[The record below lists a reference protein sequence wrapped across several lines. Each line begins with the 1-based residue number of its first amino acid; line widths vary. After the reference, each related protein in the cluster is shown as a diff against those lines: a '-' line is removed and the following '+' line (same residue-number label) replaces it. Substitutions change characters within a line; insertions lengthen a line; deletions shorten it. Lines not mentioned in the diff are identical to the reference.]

1 MRGLL
6 RRLFVDP
13 EPPKVAVEVRP
24 RAVGVVRVAHD
35 GARPALAA
43 AASLEL
49 AEGALRLSAIENNV
63 VDGAAL
69 RATLRSACE
78 RAGVPGGTRVSLV
91 LPDPV
96 ARITLL
102 PATEAKARGEAETQE
117 LIRFRLKKT
126 LPFEAREARVA
137 FRREGESVLVVAA
150 APAVLDPYED
160 ACRAC
165 GLVPGMVELAGVAL
179 FDAVRASRP
188 PSDRLI
194 VNWDDGYASLLLAV
208 GGAPA
213 LTRTLVGP
221 AAESPEELLRELQ
234 STLLYYGERLAG
246 TGLAGVTLRSA
257 AGARRDPEAW
267 LQSALGLPVEPVD
280 VWMRGDARLPAQGL
294 AGAAASLFLR
304 VA

>member
-6 RRLFVDP
+6 RRLFLDP
-13 EPPKVAVEVRP
+13 EPPRVAVEVRP

-35 GARPALAA
+35 GKRPALAA
-43 AASLEL
+43 AASMDL
-49 AEGALRLSAIENNV
+49 AEGALRLSAIESNV

-78 RAGVPGGTRVSLV
+78 RAGVLGGARVALV
-91 LPDPV
+91 LPDAT

-102 PATEAKARGEAETQE
+102 PAAEVKARGEAEAQD

-126 LPFEAREARVA
+126 LPFDAREARVA
-137 FRREGESVLVVAA
+137 FRREGDTVLVVAA

-160 ACRAC
+160 ACVDC
-165 GLVPGMVELAGVAL
+165 GFTPGIVELSGLVL

-188 PSDRLI
+188 PADRLI
-194 VNWDDGYASLLLAV
+194 VNWDHGYASLLLTVA
-208 GGAPA
+208 GAPA
-213 LTRTLVGP
+213 LARTLVGP
-221 AAESPEELLRELQ
+221 AAESPEELLREIQ
-234 STLLYYGERLAG
+234 STLLYYAERLAG

-257 AGARRDPEAW
+257 ATAKPEAEAW
-267 LQSALGLPVEPVD
+267 LQRALDIPVEPVD
-280 VWMRGDARLPAQGL
+280 VWMSGDARLPAQGL
-294 AGAAASLFLR
+294 AGAAASLFRR